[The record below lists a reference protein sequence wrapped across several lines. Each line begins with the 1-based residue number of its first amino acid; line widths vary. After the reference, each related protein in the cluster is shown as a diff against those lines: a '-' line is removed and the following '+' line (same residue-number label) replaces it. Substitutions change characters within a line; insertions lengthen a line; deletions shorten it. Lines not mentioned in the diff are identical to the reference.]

1 MKPIRRN
8 SQSNYTIFLV
18 VLGFFLAM
26 AGCTAE
32 PEPPVIT
39 PKKIVKRE
47 APRESRKTIPEIQT
61 KEEAGKEEIKLSYY
75 KPKGKR
81 DPFKPFI
88 SMTPLDKSKK
98 RGPRLTPLQK
108 YKLSQLKLV
117 GIIWGIS
124 RSVAMVEDSTSKGF
138 ILKRGTLVGENNG
151 RVVRITKDR
160 VIVQQKRI
168 GSFGTEVKKV
178 RVTLKLHK
186 SEEGEAL

>member
-1 MKPIRRN
+1 
-8 SQSNYTIFLV
+8 
-18 VLGFFLAM
+18 M

-39 PKKIVKRE
+39 PTKSVKSE
-47 APRESRKTIPEIQT
+47 APRESRKTIPETRI
-61 KEEAGKEEIKLSYY
+61 KEEAGKEESKHSYY
-75 KPKGKR
+75 NPKGKR

-88 SMTPLDKSKK
+88 SMAKIDKSKK
-98 RGPRLTPLQK
+98 KGPRLTPLQK

-124 RSVAMVEDSTSKGF
+124 RSVAMVEDSTTKGF

-151 RVVRITKDR
+151 RVVKITKDR

-168 GSFGTEVKKV
+168 GSLGTEVKKI